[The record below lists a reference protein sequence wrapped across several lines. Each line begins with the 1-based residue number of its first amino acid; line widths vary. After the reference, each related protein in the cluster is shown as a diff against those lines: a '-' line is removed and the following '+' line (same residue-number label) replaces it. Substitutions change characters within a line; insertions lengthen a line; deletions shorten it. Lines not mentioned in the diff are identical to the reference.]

1 MDNNYTYEYLKKQT
15 EDNLAHFIYQF
26 SEKVINNEAS
36 LFIGAGVS
44 RNSGYPGWADLLS
57 ECADDLNINS
67 NIIDLYSL
75 AQYYA
80 NKHSDAELRRIISQ
94 KINTLPKSNNLLND
108 LLEIDFNNI
117 WTTNY
122 DKLIEKGLEE
132 KEKPYNVIFSDKNL
146 SISFFS

>member
-67 NIIDLYSL
+67 NTIDLYSL
-75 AQYYA
+75 AQYLQIMLKRNA
-80 NKHSDAELRRIISQ
+80 SSATAEL
-94 KINTLPKSNNLLND
+94 L
-108 LLEIDFNNI
+108 FH
-117 WTTNY
+117 
-122 DKLIEKGLEE
+122 
-132 KEKPYNVIFSDKNL
+132 F
-146 SISFFS
+146 